1 MENIALEAE
10 ATENIVRKQGIKWF
24 IFLNAQVNSSRNPN
38 EMLPMWLKY
47 VYIYPEIK
55 VSESASFCLII

>member
-38 EMLPMWLKY
+38 EMLPMW
-47 VYIYPEIK
+47 
-55 VSESASFCLII
+55 